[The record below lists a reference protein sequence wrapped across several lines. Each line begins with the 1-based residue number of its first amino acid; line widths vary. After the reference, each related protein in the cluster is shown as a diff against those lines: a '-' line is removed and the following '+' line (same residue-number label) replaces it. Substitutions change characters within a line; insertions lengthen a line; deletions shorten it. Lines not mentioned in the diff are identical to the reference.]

1 MLLKFKMRKYILHII
16 LLIGVAGYAQN
27 DAKVSTKVDTTKI
40 RIGEKINYQIVVD
53 NAANGVIFPELE
65 LDSLGGVEI
74 VESFNVDTL
83 KNRLIKKYALTSFDS
98 GSYVIPR
105 QRVLIWSQEYLTDSL
120 RIDVAT
126 VAVDTTKQQMY
137 TIKAIQ
143 NEPYTLADYKK
154 YLWWLL
160 LVFML
165 VGLVAYFILRKKPTE
180 EEIEARIPPY
190 QLALKRLTEL
200 DEKQLWQNNKIKEYY
215 VELTGIV
222 RTYIEREIRIPA
234 LESTTDE
241 LVETLNDFKE
251 VASIETSDDTLKKL
265 KELLQEADLV
275 KFAKSAPLANEI
287 EADRQDAEVIINTL
301 KPAANINAM
310 PEIESIR
317 KVVLVQKPSY
327 TMPSSIAKILII
339 LGLLLIGF
347 LIVYGIS
354 STAKSVGNINNA
366 VQQHSVKTDA
376 QHVE

>member
-16 LLIGVAGYAQN
+16 LLIGVVGYTQN
-27 DAKVSTKVDTTKI
+27 EAKVSTKVDTTKI

-53 NAANGVIFPELE
+53 NAANGVVFPELQ
-65 LDSLGGVEI
+65 LDSLGRVEV

-120 RIDVAT
+120 RVDVAT

-160 LVFML
+160 LVLML

-251 VASIETSDDTLKKL
+251 VASIDTTDDTLKKL

-301 KPAANINAM
+301 KPAANIKAL

-327 TMPSSIAKILII
+327 NMPSSMAKILII
-339 LGLLLIGF
+339 LGLLLIGS

-354 STAKSVGNINNA
+354 STAKTVGNMNNA

>member
-1 MLLKFKMRKYILHII
+1 MRKYILHII